1 MALTCSEAEREVDE
15 KEVYGFEF
23 ELNDESFKAIVE
35 VVETFAAD
43 STAGEDG
50 IGLFIKDGETI
61 EEATLAV
68 FNFTAVEIAADIFS
82 YGFGLIDT
90 ASAERAGVD
99 LDKADNIGIKA
110 ADEIGDFREV
120 FIGFTEHV
128 HPGFLLASAGTVTDI
143 IEEKTH

>member
-61 EEATLAV
+61 EEATLAGG
-68 FNFTAVEIAADIFS
+68 NS
-82 YGFGLIDT
+82 CRYLQLWL
-90 ASAERAGVD
+90 R
-99 LDKADNIGIKA
+99 LDRYRQCGKSRCRPRQG
-110 ADEIGDFREV
+110 R
-120 FIGFTEHV
+120 
-128 HPGFLLASAGTVTDI
+128 
-143 IEEKTH
+143 